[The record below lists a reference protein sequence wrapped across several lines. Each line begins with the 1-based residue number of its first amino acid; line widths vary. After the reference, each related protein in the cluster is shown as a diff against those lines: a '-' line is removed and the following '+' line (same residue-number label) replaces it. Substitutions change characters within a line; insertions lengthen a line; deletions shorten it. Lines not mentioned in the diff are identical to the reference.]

1 MQRDSIVAFGDRTR
15 SLIRLHGS
23 SRTTVSSKSVAELAL
38 PAGQTPVCDA
48 HARHLHTR
56 CWVLKPRSRS
66 RPIKLSDSTSAAAR
80 HMHIAHDMART
91 RPGADLEVRRG
102 SGQPGI
108 GRGGWPGGV
117 YRAGAGRAVGPGPA
131 WAPCRRPQAARPGPS
146 VRTSPAPAGTSRLRL
161 TLAT

>member
-1 MQRDSIVAFGDRTR
+1 VQRDSIVAFGDRTR
-15 SLIRLHGS
+15 VLIRPHHDGS
-23 SRTTVSSKSVAELAL
+23 SRTTASSKSVAELAL

-91 RPGADLEVRRG
+91 RPGADLEVRG

-108 GRGGWPGGV
+108 GKGGWPGGV
-117 YRAGAGRAVGPGPA
+117 YRAGLAGP
-131 WAPCRRPQAARPGPS
+131 WAPCRRPQAACPGPS
-146 VRTSPAPAGTSRLRL
+146 VPAPAGRLRL